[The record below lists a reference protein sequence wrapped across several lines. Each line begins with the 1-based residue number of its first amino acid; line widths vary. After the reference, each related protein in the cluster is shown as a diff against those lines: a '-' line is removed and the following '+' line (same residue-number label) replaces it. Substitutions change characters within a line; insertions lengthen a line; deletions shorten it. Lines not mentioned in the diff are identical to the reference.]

1 MLGVERDQDKA
12 MNRKRLLE
20 ERLSVKKSI
29 CLVNDTNTVLWETR
43 EMQEQQKQTIG
54 VFLSF
59 YSLIFQEEGLL
70 TLPTNT
76 SVSKN
81 PSRIPEMLKNKP
93 VTTETENGI
102 GVNQ

>member
-20 ERLSVKKSI
+20 ERLLVKKSI

-54 VFLSF
+54 VYLSF
-59 YSLIFQEEGLL
+59 YSLILFRKKVYLHYQQILLFQRILV
-70 TLPTNT
+70 
-76 SVSKN
+76 VS
-81 PSRIPEMLKNKP
+81 LKC
-93 VTTETENGI
+93 
-102 GVNQ
+102 

>member
-29 CLVNDTNTVLWETR
+29 CLVNDTNSILWETR

-54 VFLSF
+54 VYLSF
-59 YSLIFQEEGLL
+59 YSLILFRKKVYLHYQQILLFQRILV
-70 TLPTNT
+70 
-76 SVSKN
+76 VS
-81 PSRIPEMLKNKP
+81 LKC
-93 VTTETENGI
+93 
-102 GVNQ
+102 